1 MAAADCNLEVRA
13 GARHATLRLRGA
25 PTVALRARWRRAAL
39 ALLGALALAGGTAG
53 AAGAQPTAAAYRTQR
68 LCETRTPGTA
78 SCLGIRLLWRSLTGS
93 QLHANAV
100 RQEDE
105 AAAGATPAVAN
116 KSPLGGLTPANLHAA
131 YSLPSETLPAGTQTV
146 AVVDAYNDP
155 TAEADL
161 GVYDKEFGLPACT
174 SANGCFRKI
183 NQQGRTTPLPG
194 TEGEWATEISLDVEM
209 VHAVCENCKLLLVE
223 ASSSSYAAL
232 GTAVDTA
239 VREGASEVS
248 NSYGGAEEAA
258 DASYGA
264 AYDHPGVAIT
274 ASTGDCGY
282 LDRACWEPG
291 APNFPADSPDVVA
304 VGGTALSEA
313 GGEWSSTAW
322 EDAGS
327 ACSGVFSAPSWQSS
341 LGSYAATGCAGR
353 RASADVSADADP
365 YTGVDVYDSTPAG
378 NGDPTG
384 WVILGGTSESSP
396 IVAAEFGLAGGA
408 RGVQF
413 PAQTLYSNAGDAQAL
428 SDVTSG
434 HNGTCATTI
443 CKAASGYDGP
453 TGLGSPV
460 GLEAFTTAGSP
471 TNVSAPAIS
480 GYAQEG
486 EPLSVVHGEWSGEPS
501 SYGEQWALCNASG
514 SACTAI
520 SGAKGSTYTPPAS
533 AVGHTIRVQESAT
546 DATGTSAGAL
556 SAASAT
562 VLTDVPSISG
572 FTPGSGV
579 TGSTVTIAGSA
590 FVGAK
595 KVSFDG
601 RSASFTVRSPSE
613 IEATVPNGASAGTIA
628 VSTAARTVTST
639 RSFVPTLSIT
649 SFSPET
655 GAPGKQVWISG
666 VGFTASSQVSFDG
679 VAASSVTYVSSKSL
693 KATVPAGAG
702 KGFVTVT
709 NTASPLGT
717 ATSASRFAL
726 T

>member
-1 MAAADCNLEVRA
+1 MAAADCNLGARA
-13 GARHATLRLRGA
+13 GARRATLTLLGA
-25 PTVALRARWRRAAL
+25 PTRALRARRATL
-39 ALLGALALAGGTAG
+39 TLLGALALAAG
-53 AAGAQPTAAAYRTQR
+53 AAPAAAGAHPTASAYRTQR
-68 LCETRTPGTA
+68 LCETRERQTA
-78 SCLGIRLLWRSLTGS
+78 SCLGIRLLSRSLTGS
-93 QLHANAV
+93 QLRANAV

-105 AAAGATPAVAN
+105 AAAGVTPAVAN

-131 YSLPSETLPAGTQTV
+131 YSLPSETLSAGTQTL
-146 AVVDAYNDP
+146 AIVDAYNDP

-161 GVYDKEFGLPACT
+161 GVYDKQFGLPACT
-174 SANGCFRKI
+174 AANGCFRKL
-183 NQQGRTTPLPG
+183 NQQGRTSPLPG
-194 TEGEWATEISLDVEM
+194 TQGEWATEISLDVEM
-209 VHAVCENCKLLLVE
+209 AHAVCENCKLLLVE

-232 GTAVDTA
+232 GAAVDTA
-239 VREGASEVS
+239 VKAGATEVS
-248 NSYGGAEEAA
+248 NSYGGAEEGA
-258 DASYGA
+258 DASYDA

-274 ASTGDCGY
+274 VSTGDCGY

-313 GGEWSSTAW
+313 GGEWASTAW

-341 LGSYAATGCAGR
+341 LSSYAAAGCGGE

-434 HNGTCATTI
+434 HNGACATTI

-453 TGLGSPV
+453 TGLGSPL
-460 GLEAFTTAGSP
+460 GLEAFTMAGSP
-471 TNVSAPAIS
+471 ANVSAPAVS
-480 GYAQEG
+480 GYAEQG
-486 EPLSVVHGEWSGEPS
+486 QPLSVTHGEWSGEAS

-514 SACTAI
+514 ASCTAI
-520 SGAKGSTYTPPAS
+520 AGAQGATYTPPAS

-546 DATGTSAGAL
+546 NASGTSAGAL

-562 VLTDVPSISG
+562 VLTDTPSISA
-572 FTPGSGV
+572 FTPASGI

-595 KVSFDG
+595 KVTFDG
-601 RSASFTVRSPSE
+601 RSASFTLRSPSA
-613 IEATVPNGASAGTIA
+613 IEATVPNGASPGTIA
-628 VSTAARTVTST
+628 VTTSTRTVTST
-639 RSFVPTLSIT
+639 KSFVPTLSIG

-655 GAPGKQVWISG
+655 GAPGKQISISG
-666 VGFTASSQVSFDG
+666 VGFTSSAQVSFNG
-679 VAASSVTYVSSKSL
+679 VAASSVTYVSSKRL

-702 KGFVTVT
+702 KGFITVT
-709 NTASPLGT
+709 NTAAPSGT
-717 ATSASRFAL
+717 VTSASRFAV